1 MDHKYWPLSGPSVN
15 LLSIKKMWN
24 FLLVRWFFLK
34 RQALEGKT
42 PFLQMTQL
50 ILRGMMADLLVFSE
64 TYCQKVSFTGNN
76 SGGVSSSFSLP
87 RKSEI

>member
-1 MDHKYWPLSGPSVN
+1 MDHKYWLLSGPSVN
-15 LLSIKKMWN
+15 LLSTKKMFN
-24 FLLVRWFFLK
+24 FLLVRWLFLK

-50 ILRGMMADLLVFSE
+50 ILRGMMTDLLVFSE
-64 TYCQKVSFTGNN
+64 TYCRERWFTGNN
-76 SGGVSSSFSLP
+76 SRGVSSSFSLS